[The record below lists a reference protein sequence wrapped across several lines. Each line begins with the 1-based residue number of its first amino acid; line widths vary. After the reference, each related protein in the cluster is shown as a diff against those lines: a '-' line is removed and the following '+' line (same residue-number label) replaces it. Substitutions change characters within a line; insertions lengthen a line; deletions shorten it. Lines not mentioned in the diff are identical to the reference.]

1 MMYHKDLLLYQSSR
15 RWGVCFS
22 FACVCHDVA
31 MFAAIAAVREN
42 SCWCHFETLRTDRQ
56 RFGIMLWNFSDGS
69 TLQLERGAR
78 YAVLVNHYFTVYFM
92 WFASGWQVLL
102 QKNYQLFVWRRQLNG
117 CDLSSGQLGL
127 LYSTSR
133 LHQARVAGF
142 CSVSFWVLALLGFNT
157 ITTRVTLS
165 RQIIYTNSPGHRLRR
180 YRFFYP

>member
-1 MMYHKDLLLYQSSR
+1 MSTIMMYHKDLLLYQSSR

-42 SCWCHFETLRTDRQ
+42 SCRCHFETLRTNRQ

-92 WFASGWQVLL
+92 WFASGWQGSAPKKLSVVCVTTPTEWMWSVIWPARPAV
-102 QKNYQLFVWRRQLNG
+102 QYKPSAPGSSCWILF
-117 CDLSSGQLGL
+117 CEFLSVGF
-127 LYSTSR
+127 
-133 LHQARVAGF
+133 AG
-142 CSVSFWVLALLGFNT
+142 V
-157 ITTRVTLS
+157 
-165 RQIIYTNSPGHRLRR
+165 
-180 YRFFYP
+180 